1 MLCGWFLPVLL
12 AVRFADPVD
21 APQPSEPVRA
31 DVAIRY
37 VVRCDDAVER
47 IHLTT
52 LVPADVAAWQDV
64 LSVEFDPKPSE
75 LFEKDGQRYARFEL
89 KNPPTESIVEVRA
102 RVAIG
107 RPDLASRPTAKN
119 ASILPSEE
127 RKRTL
132 RAERFL
138 ESDTAAIR
146 AVAERIQGNSP
157 VERARSALA
166 LTLEC
171 LAPAPYNSSDVGA
184 KAALEARRG
193 DCTEY
198 ADLLTALLRADGIP
212 ARRCYGFLLESAN
225 TPKHDWVEF
234 HLDEAGW
241 IALDPLHVERG
252 AASFEATKP
261 IYLRLSTTRND
272 DHLAGYHF
280 FSWKN
285 VGGKASVV
293 DEFVVE
299 PVAPERDE
307 PSPGASAPRVAPEVR
322 EGG

>member
-12 AVRFADPVD
+12 AARFADPVAAPVD

-89 KNPPTESIVEVRA
+89 KNPPAESIVEVKA
-102 RVAIG
+102 RVAIS

-146 AVAERIQGNSP
+146 AVAERIQGDTP
-157 VERARSALA
+157 VERAQS
-166 LTLEC
+166 
-171 LAPAPYNSSDVGA
+171 APAPYNSSDVGA

-272 DHLAGYHF
+272 DSLAGYHF

-299 PVAPERDE
+299 PVVPDREE
-307 PSPGASAPRVAPEVR
+307 PTPGASTPSVAPEVR
-322 EGG
+322 EGD